1 MKLRFVLLIAIT
13 ALCLG
18 CDDSRPSVVAASNSP
33 DAPPLTV
40 PSAKPAN
47 EAAFVASGPL
57 IVENQVDV
65 DAEKDGVIASI
76 VADTGTKVQK
86 GQILA
91 QLDDR
96 QARAN
101 LEAAAARTKSTEAD
115 LHNWEA
121 EAKVLDADLR
131 RAEKLWEAGVIPQ
144 EQMEHVRY
152 KAESDHWDVE
162 RVQEL
167 LVDAQATQQS
177 LQLELD
183 KTKVIAPFDGI
194 VARRYPRV
202 GQKIAVG
209 DRLFWV
215 TAESPLRVRF
225 TLPESFVGH
234 INKGQRFG
242 LTSPDIQDQHWGAAV
257 VQMSPVVDPSSGTIE
272 VLCEVIGPTGGL
284 RPGMTAI
291 VRVPTN
297 ESH

>member
-1 MKLRFVLLIAIT
+1 MKSRFVFLIAIM
-13 ALCLG
+13 AMSLG
-18 CDDSRPSVVAASNSP
+18 CDDSRPRVVAASSSP
-33 DAPPLTV
+33 DAAPPTV
-40 PSAKPAN
+40 ASAKPAS
-47 EAAFVASGPL
+47 ESVFVASGPL

-65 DAEKDGVIASI
+65 DAEKDGMIASI
-76 VADTGTKVQK
+76 VADTGTRVQK
-86 GQILA
+86 GQVLA

-101 LEAAAARTKSTEAD
+101 LEAAAARTRSTEAD

-162 RVQEL
+162 RVQQL

-177 LQLELD
+177 LQLELE
-183 KTKVIAPFDGI
+183 KTKVIAPFEGI
-194 VARRYPRV
+194 VARRYARV

-215 TAESPLRVRF
+215 TAESPLRLRF
-225 TLPESFVGH
+225 TLPENFAGH

-242 LTSPDIQDQHWGAAV
+242 LTSPDIQDQHWSAAV
-257 VQMSPVVDPSSGTIE
+257 VQISPVVDPSSGTIE
-272 VLCEVIGPTGGL
+272 VLCEVLGAPNGL
-284 RPGMTAI
+284 RPGMTAN
-291 VRVPTN
+291 VRVPSN